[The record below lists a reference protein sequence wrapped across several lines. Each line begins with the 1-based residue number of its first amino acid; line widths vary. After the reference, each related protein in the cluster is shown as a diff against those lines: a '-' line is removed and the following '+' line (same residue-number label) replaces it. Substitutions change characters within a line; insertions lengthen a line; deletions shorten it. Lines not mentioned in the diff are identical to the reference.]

1 VRKKLQSREGQRKK
15 FQAVFVRFGKKVN
28 FRGLSEE
35 TILLKNIV
43 DLEDN
48 KLVSDHAWFNYT
60 KAFQKVKL
68 EPETRV
74 EFEARV
80 KQYSKGYVNR
90 RYKIDHATTD
100 YRLSHPS
107 KISVRS

>member
-1 VRKKLQSREGQRKK
+1 MRTKLQAQEGQRKK

-35 TILLKNIV
+35 TILLKNII
-43 DLEDN
+43 DLEDQR
-48 KLVSDHAWFNYT
+48 LVSDHAWFSYT

-68 EPETRV
+68 EPDTLV

-80 KQYSKGYVNR
+80 KKYNKGYVNK
-90 RYKIDHATTD
+90 RYGINRTTTD

-107 KISVRS
+107 KICVRS

>member
-1 VRKKLQSREGQRKK
+1 VRKKLQAREGQRKK
-15 FQAVFVRFGKKVN
+15 FRAVFVRFGRKIN

-48 KLVSDHAWFNYT
+48 KLVSDHAWFSYT

-68 EPETRV
+68 EPETQV

-90 RYKIDHATTD
+90 RYKIDRTTTD

-107 KISVRS
+107 KISVLS